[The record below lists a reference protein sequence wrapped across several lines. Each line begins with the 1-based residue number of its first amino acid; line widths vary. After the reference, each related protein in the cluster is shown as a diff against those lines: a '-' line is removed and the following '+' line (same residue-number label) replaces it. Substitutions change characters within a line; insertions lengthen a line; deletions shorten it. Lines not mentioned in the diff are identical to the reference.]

1 MEPFLLN
8 DTDGLKVARY
18 LVEDNDDKFVEF
30 SPLAEG
36 SIPRVRSILKN
47 LIGNYIL
54 MEKQE
59 EDLLFYEIGS
69 VLSKF
74 RNSLEDFILRIKKK

>member
-8 DTDGLKVARY
+8 DTEGLKVARY

-54 MEKQE
+54 MEK
-59 EDLLFYEIGS
+59 
-69 VLSKF
+69 
-74 RNSLEDFILRIKKK
+74 